1 MRLKLKTAPAVEPVT
16 LEEAK
21 LHLRVDSG
29 DDNAL
34 ITALI
39 TTARELAERET
50 KRAFITQ
57 TWQMYLD
64 QAPVIIEIPKPPLQ
78 SIVSI
83 KTISVTESTVD
94 ETSALGQ
101 AVLSVEETDGFV
113 AGNSIVINRDG
124 AREEEKVILSVQT
137 AVSLTLTTN
146 LAKEHTAAQADRV
159 EKYEL
164 VAASRYNIDASENSY
179 GRVKLRA
186 GSNWPIHRNFASF
199 IVEFI
204 VGYGDAAT
212 DVPEALKQA
221 ILMVLGH
228 LYENRGGEGAVKARV
243 QAIEEARIL
252 LWPFKILRI

>member
-21 LHLRVDSG
+21 LHLKVDG
-29 DDNAL
+29 AEDNTL
-34 ITALI
+34 ITTLI

-64 QAPVIIEIPKPPLQ
+64 QAPQIIEIPKPPLQ

-83 KTISVTESTVD
+83 KTISVTESYVD
-94 ETSALGQ
+94 VTSALGQ
-101 AVLSVEETDGFV
+101 AVLSVAETDGFV
-113 AGNSIVINRDG
+113 AGSSIVINRDG
-124 AREEEKVILSVQT
+124 AREEEMVILSVQT

-164 VAASRYNIDASENSY
+164 VESSRYNIDASENSY
-179 GRVKLRA
+179 GRVKLRS
-186 GSNWPIHRNFASF
+186 GCCWPAHRGFASF
-199 IVEFI
+199 IVEFKA
-204 VGYGDAAT
+204 GYGDAAI
-212 DVPEALKQA
+212 DVPARFKQV
-221 ILMVLGH
+221 ILQLVAH
-228 LYENRGGEGAVKARV
+228 FHENRGATGIPKEI
-243 QAIEEARIL
+243 QTL
-252 LWPFKILRI
+252 LWSLKIHRI